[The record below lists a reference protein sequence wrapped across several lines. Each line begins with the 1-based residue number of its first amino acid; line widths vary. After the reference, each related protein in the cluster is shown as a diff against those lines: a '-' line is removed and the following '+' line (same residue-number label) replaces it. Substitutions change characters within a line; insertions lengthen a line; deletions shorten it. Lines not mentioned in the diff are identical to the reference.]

1 MRKRD
6 GASIWVPG
14 LQMSGG
20 RSMLPSDIRGEQS
33 DVLEAILPGIRPPAL
48 RARLAT
54 SSYGP
59 TISGRA
65 IGLNDHHHGDG
76 ASQGTSADQ
85 AV

>member
-6 GASIWVPG
+6 GASIRVPG

-48 RARLAT
+48 RARLADVVVWT
-54 SSYGP
+54 
-59 TISGRA
+59 
-65 IGLNDHHHGDG
+65 NDLRKGDW
-76 ASQGTSADQ
+76 
-85 AV
+85 VE